1 MYTDSLNFNVK
12 KCIDLL
18 PYCPIYGKSKGEKS
32 SDGNRLNNWTVGLTV
47 GHFFLCKLRSKKRV
61 SIQRSQIINIMK

>member
-1 MYTDSLNFNVK
+1 MYTDSLNFPVK